1 MPKSQ
6 IKPGRL
12 KHGARIGIV
21 SPAYWLEAERLQRA
35 ANVFR
40 DLGYELVLGES
51 TRLQE
56 NKYAGSPRARADDIM
71 AMFEDPS
78 IDAIICARGGYGG
91 NRVLPLLDFDVI
103 QDNPKIFCGYS
114 DVTGFLNSMAAR
126 TGLVTFHGP
135 MLTTYTRRTEA
146 YNLDT
151 FQKVLSGQDGI
162 RIDSTPEC
170 PARTLQAGS
179 ACGPLWGG
187 NLSLVV
193 ERLGTPD
200 QLELDGAILL
210 LEEIDEKL
218 HAFDRMLLQL
228 RNSGALEGIRGLV
241 LGEMLEMT
249 DNGEPFGKTTDE
261 IALDV
266 LGDLAIPII
275 SHFPCGHGR
284 HQATLPI
291 SHDIE
296 LHAQGETPYI
306 LIPESPVL

>member
-1 MPKSQ
+1 MARAQ
-6 IKPGRL
+6 IKPKRL
-12 KHGARIGIV
+12 ERGARMGIV
-21 SPAYWLEAERLQRA
+21 SPAYWLEATRLQRA
-35 ANVFR
+35 ADVFR
-40 DLGYELVLGES
+40 DQGYELVLGES

-56 NKYAGSPRARADDIM
+56 NKYAGSPQARADDIM

-91 NRVLPLLDFDVI
+91 NRVLPLLDFDLI
-103 QDNPKIFCGYS
+103 RKNPKIFTGYS

-126 TGLVTFHGP
+126 SGLVTFHGP
-135 MLTTYTRRTEA
+135 MLTTYTRRTES
-146 YNLDT
+146 YNLET
-151 FQKVLSGQDGI
+151 FQRVLSGEGNI
-162 RIDSTPEC
+162 RIDATPEC

-179 ACGPLWGG
+179 ARGPLWGG

-200 QLELDGAILL
+200 QLDLAGAVLL
-210 LEEIDEKL
+210 LEDIDEKL

-228 RNSGALEGIRGLV
+228 RSSGSLEGLRGLL

-249 DNGEPFGKTTDE
+249 DNGEPFGKTSDE
-261 IALDV
+261 IVLDV
-266 LGDLAIPII
+266 FGDLDIPII
-275 SHFPCGHGR
+275 SHFPCGHGL

-296 LHAQGETPYI
+296 LHAQGETPYL